1 MVTEFMAKCVGE
13 TAFISDDHFDLFT
26 MAIKLFRD
34 TMAPSAPRL
43 DVRRYYV
50 ETCYCRFSNLNVAPG
65 TFYNARKSRLFKC
78 ELRA

>member
-1 MVTEFMAKCVGE
+1 MAAEFMAKCVGE

-43 DVRRYYV
+43 DVRSTWDMPLSLL
-50 ETCYCRFSNLNVAPG
+50 E
-65 TFYNARKSRLFKC
+65 FKRC
-78 ELRA
+78 AWHILQRT